1 MKKYL
6 HITILLWSSIVY
18 SQDTIRQFDPNN
30 SDRLIKEYVVD
41 NNTQKLNGFYKEYD
55 EIGELKSHAEYKN
68 GLLWNIFLVKDSNN
82 NIISDFGTFKN
93 GTGTLKEFK
102 GKNIIK
108 SISEYKN
115 GLLNGSSIKY
125 YDNGEISM
133 KGNYYQISVI
143 YGQLRSLLTENSKKL
158 TPLLFEVAKS
168 LNSELEI
175 FHIPDTFE
183 KELPHLTEGMIFRM
197 FSTSPSIDKLLPRH
211 NRIKMS
217 DYLKIDLLTY
227 KERKFTVKK
236 IIEELANKYGGAHY
250 SKVTHKYLSE
260 VLSFGLNSQPML
272 DNFVYQLSE
281 LTLNLG
287 INLLKKITDIEFY
300 INIYLTEKKVA
311 GEIFIFD
318 YQLPNNQNRFALILN
333 QGKLHF
339 LIVDSIGLSRL
350 IIAESLLEYDKV
362 HLINISIETTKN
374 YKSQIQIFIDEN
386 LVAEHITEFPLLTI
400 NEINNFDA
408 YYNKQKS
415 GEDQEYEFGL
425 GELAIYRRT
434 FNTLEKCKI
443 YNYFLKQKHEDVLW
457 IEKKVFGQS
466 PSGKSNIIF
475 NKKIMR
481 RKI

>member
-1 MKKYL
+1 ME
-6 HITILLWSSIVY
+6 
-18 SQDTIRQFDPNN
+18 
-30 SDRLIKEYVVD
+30 LI
-41 NNTQKLNGFYKEYD
+41 Q
-55 EIGELKSHAEYKN
+55 
-68 GLLWNIFLVKDSNN
+68 
-82 NIISDFGTFKN
+82 
-93 GTGTLKEFK
+93 
-102 GKNIIK
+102 
-108 SISEYKN
+108 
-115 GLLNGSSIKY
+115 
-125 YDNGEISM
+125 